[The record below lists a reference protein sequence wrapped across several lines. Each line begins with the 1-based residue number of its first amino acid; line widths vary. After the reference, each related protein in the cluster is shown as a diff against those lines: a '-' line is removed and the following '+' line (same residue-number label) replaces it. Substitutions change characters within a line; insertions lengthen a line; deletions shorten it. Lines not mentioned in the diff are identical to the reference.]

1 MTVETKL
8 SFLMT
13 VDGYEIYI
21 EDAQREM
28 YEQAADNDELTDFEV
43 WIRVLL
49 AEENDM
55 FDEDEDMLINT
66 TFHGAKSDL
75 ESELYKLVR
84 SERFAKEKQ
93 FSFDIDEHIPTA
105 SQLELAFFDN

>member
-21 EDAQREM
+21 EDAQLEM

-49 AEENDM
+49 AEESDM

-66 TFHGAKSDL
+66 TFHGTKSGL
-75 ESELYKLVR
+75 KSELYKLVR

-93 FSFDIDEHIPTA
+93 FSFDLDK
-105 SQLELAFFDN
+105 LY

>member
-21 EDAQREM
+21 EDTQREL
-28 YEQAADNDELTDFEV
+28 YEHAADNDELTDFGV

-49 AEENDM
+49 ADEDDM
-55 FDEDEDMLINT
+55 FDEEDDMLINAT
-66 TFHGAKSDL
+66 YHGKMSNF
-75 ESELYKLVR
+75 ECELKKLVA
-84 SERFAKEKQ
+84 SKQ
-93 FSFDIDEHIPTA
+93 FLKELHFDLDDTYQQ
-105 SQLELAFFDN
+105 QLPFSDN

>member
-1 MTVETKL
+1 MTKETKL

-21 EDAQREM
+21 EDAQREL
-28 YEQAADNDELTDFEV
+28 YEQAADDDDLTDFGV

-55 FDEDEDMLINT
+55 FDENEDMLINT
-66 TFHGAKSDL
+66 TFHGTKSGL
-75 ESELYKLVR
+75 KSELYKLVR
-84 SERFAKEKQ
+84 SKRFAKEKQ
-93 FSFDIDEHIPTA
+93 VSFDIDEHTPTE
-105 SQLELAFFDN
+105 SQL

>member
-28 YEQAADNDELTDFEV
+28 HEQAADNDELTDFEL

-66 TFHGAKSDL
+66 IFNGTKSGL
-75 ESELYKLVR
+75 KSELYKLVR

-93 FSFDIDEHIPTA
+93 FSFDIDEHIPTV
-105 SQLELAFFDN
+105 SQLELSFFDS

>member
-1 MTVETKL
+1 MAEETKL
-8 SFLMT
+8 LFLMT

-21 EDAQREM
+21 EDAQREL
-28 YEQAADNDELTDFEV
+28 YEHAADNDELTDFEV

-55 FDEDEDMLINT
+55 FDEDEDMLINAA
-66 TFHGAKSDL
+66 FHGTKSGL

-84 SERFAKEKQ
+84 NERFTKEKR
-93 FSFDIDEHIPTA
+93 FSFDIDEHIPTV
-105 SQLELAFFDN
+105 SQLELSFFDS

>member
-28 YEQAADNDELTDFEV
+28 HEQAADNDELTDFE
-43 WIRVLL
+43 
-49 AEENDM
+49 
-55 FDEDEDMLINT
+55 
-66 TFHGAKSDL
+66 
-75 ESELYKLVR
+75 
-84 SERFAKEKQ
+84 
-93 FSFDIDEHIPTA
+93 
-105 SQLELAFFDN
+105 

>member
-1 MTVETKL
+1 MTEETKL

-21 EDAQREM
+21 EDAQREL
-28 YEQAADNDELTDFEV
+28 YEHAADNDELTDFEV

-49 AEENDM
+49 ADDDM
-55 FDEDEDMLINT
+55 FDEEDDMLINA
-66 TFHGAKSDL
+66 TFHGTKSGL
-75 ESELYKLVR
+75 KSELYKLVR

-105 SQLELAFFDN
+105 SQLEFSFFDS

>member
-21 EDAQREM
+21 EEAQREL
-28 YEQAADNDELTDFEV
+28 YEQAAGDDKLTDFEV

-66 TFHGAKSDL
+66 TFHGTKSGL
-75 ESELYKLVR
+75 KSELYKLVR

-93 FSFDIDEHIPTA
+93 FSFDYDK
-105 SQLELAFFDN
+105 LN

>member
-28 YEQAADNDELTDFEV
+28 YEQAAEDGELTDFGV

-66 TFHGAKSDL
+66 TFNGTKSGL
-75 ESELYKLVR
+75 KSELYKLVR

-93 FSFDIDEHIPTA
+93 FSFDFDKPDLQ
-105 SQLELAFFDN
+105 QLVYRK